1 MLVPQKLESKLL
13 DFFSSPNF
21 DTSFQA
27 AMAWTDAYDS
37 YARDAMDASN
47 DRVVVTNRPGFQA
60 ALQFNSQSGVA
71 PTMAQMFDTAF
82 VAYWTG
88 AVFAIGIPPTPAAPC
103 PSIGGNTIFGVEITS
118 LVVAAIP
125 GILMNLLLPVFSGV
139 TKASTA
145 QQQAQQVASAFHAA
159 TTSAVTV
166 LITGLDTTPPPA
178 GPLPIVNTCTVF

>member
-1 MLVPQKLESKLL
+1 MTLSASKLESKLL
-13 DFFSSPNF
+13 DFFKKPDF
-21 DTSFQA
+21 EAPFQA
-27 AMAWTDAYDS
+27 ALAWTDAYDS
-37 YARDAMDASN
+37 YARDATDASN
-47 DRVVVTNRPGFQA
+47 DLVVVTNRPGFQS
-60 ALQFNSQSGVA
+60 ALQFTPQGSP

-103 PSIGGNTIFGVEITS
+103 PSIGGNTIFSVEIAS
-118 LVVAAIP
+118 LVIAAVP
-125 GILMNLLLPVFSGV
+125 GVLMNLLLPIFAGV

-166 LITGLDTTPPPA
+166 LITGLDTTPTPA
-178 GPLPIVNTCTVF
+178 GPLPITNTCTVF